1 VPRVD
6 LKNVVS
12 DANTT
17 IYLRIA
23 KRTAGQHNY
32 FDAEKTEVV
41 GTICSDEAT
50 GTFTFDVTIAY
61 KASLKP

>member
-1 VPRVD
+1 VD

-17 IYLRIA
+17 IIYALQNELRA
-23 KRTAGQHNY
+23 STNY

-41 GTICSDEAT
+41 GTIVPDEAT
-50 GTFTFDVTIAY
+50 GTFTFDVTIAL
-61 KASLKP
+61 KHPLKP